1 MHVADAVHGVHAAHA
16 AHAAHAVSGIG
27 VDVSVDAD
35 ASKQRFDPAPGNLDG
50 APVS

>member
-1 MHVADAVHGVHAAHA
+1 MHVADAVHGVHGAHA
-16 AHAAHAVSGIG
+16 ADAVSGIG

-35 ASKQRFDPAPGNLDG
+35 AAKQRFNPAPGNLDG